1 MRPVLQEALQIDRV
15 TVKITG
21 LPSKLEGLKLAQL
34 SDFHYDGERL
44 TDKILAD
51 AIAAINDA
59 EVDLIL
65 LTGDYIT
72 NSVKPIYQLA
82 LHLKH
87 LESRHGICACLGN
100 HDIYFPHSR
109 NPVTN
114 ALTEIGINVLWN
126 EIAYPVG
133 PELPIVGLAD
143 FWSGQFRPAKVL
155 KQLDPNTPRIV
166 LSHNPDTAALMQ
178 KWRVDLQLSGHTHGG
193 QIILPGQISLPL
205 VLQNWSPWIPKA
217 ILKFIPMVQ
226 KCKAVVQ
233 HWEWGQGWHQIGD
246 NQLYVNRGLGS
257 YFPGRFGCPPE
268 VTVIT
273 LVAA

>member
-1 MRPVLQEALQIDRV
+1 MRPVLQEPVQVDRV
-15 TVKITG
+15 TIKIAG
-21 LPSKLEGLKLAQL
+21 LPSKLEGLTLAQL
-34 SDFHYDGERL
+34 SDFHYDGQRL
-44 TDKILAD
+44 SDKILSD
-51 AIAAINDA
+51 AIAAINEA

-72 NSVKPIYQLA
+72 DKPQPIHDLV
-82 LHLKH
+82 LHLKQ
-87 LESRHGICACLGN
+87 LQSRHGICACLGN

-109 NPVTN
+109 KPVMN
-114 ALTEIGINVLWN
+114 ALSGMGIKVLWN
-126 EIAYPVG
+126 EIAYPLG
-133 PELPIVGLAD
+133 TELPIVGLAD
-143 FWSGQFRPAKVL
+143 FWSGQFRPAQVF
-155 KQLDPNTPRIV
+155 KQLDPQIPRIV
-166 LSHNPDTAALMQ
+166 LSHNPDTAALLQ

-193 QIILPGQISLPL
+193 QIMLPGKILLPL
-205 VLQNWSPWIPKA
+205 VLQNWSPWLPKS
-217 ILKFIPMVQ
+217 IQGLIPMVQ

-268 VTVIT
+268 VTIIT

>member
-1 MRPVLQEALQIDRV
+1 MRPVLQEPIQVDPITL
-15 TVKITG
+15 KIAG

-34 SDFHYDGERL
+34 SDLHYDGERL
-44 TDKILAD
+44 SDKILTD
-51 AIAAINDA
+51 AIAAINEA

-72 NSVKPIYQLA
+72 DSPNPIHDLV

-87 LESRHGICACLGN
+87 LQSRHGIYACLGN
-100 HDIYFPHSR
+100 HDICRPFSR
-109 NPVTN
+109 QPVVN
-114 ALTEIGINVLWN
+114 ALSSIDINVLWN

-143 FWSGQFRPAKVL
+143 FWSGQFRPAQVFN
-155 KQLDPNTPRIV
+155 QLDPNTPRIV
-166 LSHNPDTAALMQ
+166 LSHNPDTAALLQ

-193 QIILPGQISLPL
+193 QIMLPGQILLPL
-205 VLQNWSPWIPKA
+205 VLQNWSPWIPKP
-217 ILKFIPMVQ
+217 ILNWIPMVQ